1 MLFYNDDKLV
11 LTLSPRHE
19 TGLSTRLLGITIA
32 LIYYIK
38 LLLQFNSVYPVHRI
52 NGQAAVPICRPTIP
66 IRPSCSANLQAN
78 KNTKQWP
85 SCSANLQT
93 DKNAKQWPSSKL
105 QRRSA
110 DQQYQHSQATVP
122 IRSVSKSKFD
132 SMCQAQLE
140 KDFLVEGFDQATRW
154 RCSTCLHHV
163 TLKWKMPQMGFEPGY
178 SDLLV
183 KYKLKSQLDLHVK

>member
-19 TGLSTRLLGITIA
+19 TGLSTRFLGIAIA

-85 SCSANLQT
+85 SCSAHLQT
-93 DKNAKQWPSSKL
+93 DKNAKQWPSCSANLQADKNTKQWPSCSANLQANNTNTTKL
-105 QRRSA
+105 QCQSAGQQKYQTMAKLQCQSA
-110 DQQYQHSQATVP
+110 DRQKCKTMAKLQAAVP
-122 IRSVSKSKFD
+122 ICRPTIPTQPS
-132 SMCQAQLE
+132 
-140 KDFLVEGFDQATRW
+140 
-154 RCSTCLHHV
+154 
-163 TLKWKMPQMGFEPGY
+163 Y
-178 SDLLV
+178 SAN
-183 KYKLKSQLDLHVK
+183 KER